1 MIQIK
6 RHQLCIYDLKKE
18 MNKKQA
24 EIDEKKKSCRI
35 VIVDDDIDNP
45 DYLLKDSIMFHKN
58 SLMMDV
64 RTLTD
69 FSSLSEASQ
78 FDIIICD
85 VDGVGRKV
93 GLPDGIV
100 VVQRLKE
107 LHNEKLYAVMSQKK
121 LQMRKLNIEKDVS
134 R

>member
-45 DYLLKDSIMFHKN
+45 DYLLKDSIMFLKN

-64 RTLTD
+64 
-69 FSSLSEASQ
+69 
-78 FDIIICD
+78 
-85 VDGVGRKV
+85 
-93 GLPDGIV
+93 
-100 VVQRLKE
+100 
-107 LHNEKLYAVMSQKK
+107 
-121 LQMRKLNIEKDVS
+121 
-134 R
+134 